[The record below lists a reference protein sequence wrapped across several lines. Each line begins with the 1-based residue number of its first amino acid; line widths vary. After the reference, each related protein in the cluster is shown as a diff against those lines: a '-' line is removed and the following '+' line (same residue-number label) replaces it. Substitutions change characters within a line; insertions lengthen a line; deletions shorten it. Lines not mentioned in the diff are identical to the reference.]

1 MATRKLMERARLDGV
16 ELAYELHGEGE
27 PAVLIHWGVS
37 AMWAEPLLDEPALAG
52 YCLLHYDR
60 AGFGGS
66 SPVDGPISMS
76 DHARHC
82 LLLMTHVG
90 IKRAHIVGHSSSAVL
105 ALQLALDA
113 PEAVQ
118 TLALME
124 PARPTPPTETQAAFV
139 RECVEPAIGRYRAGD
154 RRAAIDTFFRG
165 VFGPDYRV
173 SLDEGLPG
181 AFDEA
186 VAGADAFF
194 GQELPALQQWSFT
207 EEDAKRIEVPV
218 LAVLGQNTAPT
229 FPERHEL
236 LLAWLPTVEPFELA
250 GATHLLHV
258 QQPRGMAE
266 ALASFFSRHP
276 PSPSG

>member
-194 GQELPALQQWSFT
+194 RSGATGAATVVVHGRGCEAHRGAGSRRPRPEHGADVSRATRAVARLAT
-207 EEDAKRIEVPV
+207 DRRAVRARRCDASAARS
-218 LAVLGQNTAPT
+218 ATS
-229 FPERHEL
+229 RHGRSPGIL
-236 LLAWLPTVEPFELA
+236 LLQAPA
-250 GATHLLHV
+250 
-258 QQPRGMAE
+258 
-266 ALASFFSRHP
+266 
-276 PSPSG
+276 SPSG

>member
-1 MATRKLMERARLDGV
+1 MSSTER
-16 ELAYELHGEGE
+16 GE

-276 PSPSG
+276 PAPSG